1 MKKDSIRAIITM
13 CGIFGSISSEAAEV
27 VLEGLRKLEYRGYD
41 SAGLA
46 ALFPEHQ
53 GPVETE
59 RTTGYVSDLVSKAN
73 GRFKGASISIG
84 HTRWA
89 THGGVTDANAHPHTS
104 NDGKVTIVH
113 NGIIE
118 NTSELIHEIEGLGYD
133 INSETDSELIVHLLH
148 HEIFNGDSEGDHLLA
163 LNRVIERL
171 TGSWAIAAIISGHD
185 SILVARNGAP
195 LIVGKGHENIC
206 VSSDVQPFYGICSRV
221 AYLSDGDVFSIS
233 KEGIESLKDCFVP
246 EFEDLVGTVEE
257 EDKGSFPHMMLKE
270 IHDQPTSLSN
280 VLGGRISSDGSRA
293 ELGGFSL
300 TTDQIR
306 SLDRINFV
314 ACGTA
319 FYAAQIGIDYFRM
332 YTDITVEAFRAS
344 EFPEKHVCGPN
355 TLTVA
360 ISQSGETKDS
370 LDALQ
375 RAKISGGHVSS
386 MCNVIGST
394 ISRFTSNGAYLHA
407 GPEYAVAS
415 TKAFTNMV
423 AALLLFS
430 LTVSE
435 MKVSKRRKIVQ
446 QLREL
451 PNKVATQLMDSGKS
465 IDQAVSILSEADS
478 ALFIGRG
485 TSSYLVDEG
494 ALKMMEVAYLPCLS
508 YPGGELKHGPIALIS
523 EGTPVIAVAPS
534 DSTLSLMESSIRE
547 CKSRGAKVILITD
560 HDGPITNFADVVI
573 NTQRSDFGTSPIIN
587 AIPLQLLAYKLGE
600 IKGLNVDR
608 PRNLAKSVTVV

>member
-1 MKKDSIRAIITM
+1 M
-13 CGIFGSISSEAAEV
+13 CGIYGCISAEAAEE

-46 ALFPEHQ
+46 ALFPEHE

-89 THGGVTDANAHPHTS
+89 THGGVTDDNAHPHTS
-104 NDGKVTIVH
+104 NDGRVTIVH

-118 NTSELIHEIEGLGYD
+118 NASTLIQKVEDLGYEV
-133 INSETDSELIVHLLH
+133 NSETDSELIVHLLH
-148 HEIFNGDSEGDHLLA
+148 YEISKQDSDSEINHLTA
-163 LNRVIERL
+163 LNQVVQKL
-171 TGSWAIAAIISGHD
+171 TGSWALAAIVSGYD

-195 LIVGKGHENIC
+195 LVVGRGHENIC
-206 VSSDVQPFYGICSRV
+206 ISSDVQPFYGSCSSV

-233 KEGIESLKDCFVP
+233 KDGIETLSERFVP
-246 EFEDLVGTVEE
+246 EFEDLIGTVEE
-257 EDKGSFPHMMLKE
+257 EDRGIFPHMMLKE

-300 TTDQIR
+300 SVEQIR
-306 SLDRINFV
+306 GLDRINFV

-319 FYAAQIGIDYFRM
+319 FYAAQIGVEYFRM
-332 YTDITVEAFRAS
+332 YTDVNVEAFRAS
-344 EFPEKHVCGPN
+344 EFPEEHVCGPN

-375 RAKISGGHVSS
+375 RAKIAGSHVSS
-386 MCNVIGST
+386 FCNVIGST

-423 AALLLFS
+423 VALLLFA
-430 LTVSE
+430 LTISE
-435 MKVSKRRKIVQ
+435 IDVVKRREIVQ

-451 PNKVATQLMDSGKS
+451 PNKVSLQLMDQDRSM
-465 IDQAVSILSEADS
+465 DQAVSLLSKADS

-485 TSSYLVDEG
+485 ISSHLVDEG
-494 ALKMMEVAYLPCLS
+494 ALKMMEVAYLPCLA
-508 YPGGELKHGPIALIS
+508 YPGGELKHGPIALIA

-560 HDGPITNFADVVI
+560 NEGPINNFADVI
-573 NTQRSDFGTSPIIN
+573 IQTQFSDFGTSPVVN

-600 IKGLNVDR
+600 AKGLNVDR